1 MAAMSC
7 GYLHSLEKN
16 AEVPR
21 HFALKANRPTSYN
34 LERSIGPRVV
44 AWPQITKHRGALRPK
59 PRDQE
64 HREPS
69 GGTIGAIKPFELDRD
84 VEQRSAAMRRFR
96 QHLSVGQHFRSENGS
111 VEGIIVSVWPTERGS
126 EVIVKHLKTGDAVQ
140 VFVPSKL
147 TPG

>member
-1 MAAMSC
+1 
-7 GYLHSLEKN
+7 
-16 AEVPR
+16 
-21 HFALKANRPTSYN
+21 
-34 LERSIGPRVV
+34 
-44 AWPQITKHRGALRPK
+44 
-59 PRDQE
+59 
-64 HREPS
+64 
-69 GGTIGAIKPFELDRD
+69 
-84 VEQRSAAMRRFR
+84 MRRFR